1 MYNETIKLAIFDMAG
16 TTVYDDDFVTKA
28 LCKALA
34 TQGYT
39 VPLAAANEV
48 MGIAKPVAIK
58 MLLERFYPEA
68 AVTADINSLH
78 HSFLQIMIDFYR
90 NEPGI
95 CEIEGATDTFK
106 TLQAQGVKVGLDTGF
121 SRDITDIIIERLG
134 WQELLDVSVAS
145 DEVAQG
151 RPYPDMILKA
161 MELTGISAV
170 QQVAKVGDTPVD
182 LEEGHRAGCALVI
195 GVLSGANGKEVLEQY
210 PHTHIVDS
218 VTDVK
223 DLIQSFQ
230 LAVAK

>member
-1 MYNETIKLAIFDMAG
+1 MHNETIKLAIFDMAG

-28 LCKALA
+28 LCSALA

-58 MLLERFYPEA
+58 MLLERFYPEVMA
-68 AVTADINSLH
+68 KADINSLH
-78 HSFLQIMIDFYR
+78 TSFLQIMTDFYR

-106 TLQAQGVKVGLDTGF
+106 ALQAQGIKVGLDTGF

-134 WQELLDVSVAS
+134 WQELLDVSVTS

-161 MELTGISAV
+161 MELTGISEV

-182 LEEGHRAGCALVI
+182 LEEGHRAGCALVV
-195 GVLSGANGKEVLEQY
+195 GVLSGANGKEVLERY

-218 VTDVK
+218 VTDVAG
-223 DLIQSFQ
+223 LIQSFQ
-230 LAVAK
+230 FAAMK

>member
-1 MYNETIKLAIFDMAG
+1 MHNETIKLAIFDMAG

-34 TQGYT
+34 VHGYT
-39 VPLAAANEV
+39 VPLEAANEV

-58 MLLERFYPEA
+58 MLLERFYPEVVA
-68 AVTADINSLH
+68 TADINSLH
-78 HSFLQIMIDFYR
+78 GSFLQIMIDFYR

-106 TLQAQGVKVGLDTGF
+106 TLQAQGIKVGLDTGF

-151 RPYPDMILKA
+151 RPYPDMILRA
-161 MELTGISAV
+161 MELTGISEV
-170 QQVAKVGDTPVD
+170 QQVVKVGDTPVD
-182 LEEGHRAGCALVI
+182 LEEGHRAGCALVV

-218 VTDVK
+218 VTDVTEV
-223 DLIQSFQ
+223 IHSFQ
-230 LAVAK
+230 LAAVK

>member
-1 MYNETIKLAIFDMAG
+1 MQNEFIKLAIFDMAG

-34 TQGYT
+34 TQQYM
-39 VPLAAANEV
+39 VPLSAANEV

-68 AVTADINSLH
+68 APTADIDTLH
-78 HSFLQIMIDFYR
+78 DTFLQIMIDFYR

-106 TLQAQGVKVGLDTGF
+106 ALQSQGIKVGLDTGF

-134 WQELLDVSVAS
+134 WQDLLDVSVSS

-151 RPYPDMILKA
+151 RPYPDMIWKA
-161 MELTGISAV
+161 MELTGISEV

-182 LEEGHRAGCALVI
+182 LEEGHRAGCALVV

-218 VTDVK
+218 VSDITG
-223 DLIQSFQ
+223 LIHSFQ
-230 LAVAK
+230 LAAVK

>member
-1 MYNETIKLAIFDMAG
+1 MHNETIKLAIFDMAG

-34 TQGYT
+34 AHEYI

-68 AVTADINSLH
+68 VATADINSLH
-78 HSFLQIMIDFYR
+78 DSFLQIMTDFYR

-106 TLQAQGVKVGLDTGF
+106 TLQAQGIKVGLDTGF
-121 SRDITDIIIERLG
+121 SRDITDIIIKRLG
-134 WQELLDVSVAS
+134 WQEILDVSVTS

-151 RPYPDMILKA
+151 RPYPDMILRA
-161 MELTGISAV
+161 MELTGIREV
-170 QQVAKVGDTPVD
+170 LQVAKIGDTPVD
-182 LEEGHRAGCALVI
+182 LEEGHSAGCALVV
-195 GVLSGANGKEVLEQY
+195 GVLSGANGKDVLEQY

-218 VTDVK
+218 VTDVT
-223 DLIQSFQ
+223 DLIHSFQ
-230 LAVAK
+230 LAAIK